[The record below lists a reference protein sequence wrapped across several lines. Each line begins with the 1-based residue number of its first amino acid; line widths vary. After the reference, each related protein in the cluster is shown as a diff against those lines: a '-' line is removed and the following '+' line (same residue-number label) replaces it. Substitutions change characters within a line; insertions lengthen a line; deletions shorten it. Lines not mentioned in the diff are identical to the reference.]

1 MEPLRADHPFY
12 TPEEARQ
19 RYSEGKLITFVPNE
33 RPPAWSFT
41 AMSSRW
47 DTFDGDNY
55 HVRGAF
61 YTPEKTPLRQVQW
74 ATVEGVLVC
83 RQVIDVFYPE
93 GNPKRRVPFM
103 SVVTVTQDFGTDG
116 VALIT
121 VSSPLE
127 EDVVREVSGV
137 LAPTVAVP
145 QFGRWEA
152 LVAASAPPVV
162 ERFGWDA
169 ITAAKEFADSRVVR
183 GEPVGEAA
191 GWRVAAGDRDLMA
204 AIQAVVRGGRPRP
217 GIHVLER
224 GDVRILPLAA
234 QSNPAGSGRDPGEE
248 RRRFDRIGSDVSDAC
263 EQYEGRPLA
272 FDLAYRGGDRIAAY
286 AAALRR
292 AGATRVLWWAFEP
305 ADAGARGV
313 TLVWCGDESAG
324 DLTLAVQV
332 VPVSWVDERRTKP
345 GAVEVDLAWSL
356 ADVIGTP
363 RA

>member
-1 MEPLRADHPFY
+1 MDYYSLKVPEANPYLDPVEARESYRSGKGLHVIPDADDLAWLLYISGSRRGYRFSLTFY
-12 TPEEARQ
+12 TPQ
-19 RYSEGKLITFVPNE
+19 
-33 RPPAWSFT
+33 
-41 AMSSRW
+41 
-47 DTFDGDNY
+47 
-55 HVRGAF
+55 
-61 YTPEKTPLRQVQW
+61 KTPLREVVW
-74 ATVEGVLVC
+74 EASGGVLLC
-83 RQVIDVFYPE
+83 RRVIDVFYPE
-93 GNPKRRVPFM
+93 GDPQWRVPYVG
-103 SVVTVTQDFGTDG
+103 VVTVTQELGSDG
-116 VALIT
+116 VLSVL

-127 EDVVREVSGV
+127 EDWFREVSGV
-137 LAPTVAVP
+137 ELAGLRLPVP

-356 ADVIGTP
+356 ADVIG
-363 RA
+363 